1 MSFTEGSVL
10 IDVDMMSQTRPK
22 VTTRSTRQGE
32 ISRAITGQPV
42 NSLLPK
48 TLIESLYALCP
59 QAHLT
64 AFECAMAAAQQKEIP
79 QRTRK
84 VVYEII
90 NEHLRFLAFDAC
102 VSVGLKPAE
111 EVRRLGQLS
120 ALTTAELSK
129 EIPDFDRLD
138 EAIAPAIQTFVTGSS
153 PDQFEALQSLPDF
166 EAWMMH
172 GATAASRLYAQLWE
186 TVPCRR
192 HTSVAMLNPRC
203 SLETIETW
211 ISGDVSVSCPLINGI
226 IIGASRILRSIFNTY
241 SVASQH
247 RLFPDALLDAT
258 HLDTRLITI
267 LDTLLHA
274 PRAQITI
281 RASRKTDC
289 HGIIFILIALHR
301 HLRYISRGIRL
312 IIRIVFRRF
321 IIRVGVHT
329 EYGKITGMPR
339 PHPVIRIATELTDRA
354 RRSENH
360 THVTINIVHYQ
371 EIFIIAIERNNI
383 SR

>member
-10 IDVDMMSQTRPK
+10 IDVDMTSQTRPK

-111 EVRRLGQLS
+111 EVRRLGQLR

-138 EAIAPAIQTFVTGSS
+138 EAIAPAIQTFVTGSG

-211 ISGDVSVSCPLINGI
+211 ISGDVSVSCPLINGTAHQTSALGRCENQPLLNEI
-226 IIGASRILRSIFNTY
+226 AEQYGCGIRAQF
-241 SVASQH
+241 VA
-247 RLFPDALLDAT
+247 
-258 HLDTRLITI
+258 RLIDLMLYWKIRRDPQWSVQAGQT
-267 LDTLLHA
+267 A
-274 PRAQITI
+274 PNTGLAHVQTARGSLIVRVI
-281 RASRKTDC
+281 VEK
-289 HGIIFILIALHR
+289 GIIAGVKTIAPTEWNFASGSCAEQALSMIEFSSEDQWRRDAAWILTAIDPCVP
-301 HLRYISRGIRL
+301 YSIRFHNVL
-312 IIRIVFRRF
+312 QN
-321 IIRVGVHT
+321 
-329 EYGKITGMPR
+329 E
-339 PHPVIRIATELTDRA
+339 
-354 RRSENH
+354 SNH
-360 THVTINIVHYQ
+360 
-371 EIFIIAIERNNI
+371 A
-383 SR
+383 